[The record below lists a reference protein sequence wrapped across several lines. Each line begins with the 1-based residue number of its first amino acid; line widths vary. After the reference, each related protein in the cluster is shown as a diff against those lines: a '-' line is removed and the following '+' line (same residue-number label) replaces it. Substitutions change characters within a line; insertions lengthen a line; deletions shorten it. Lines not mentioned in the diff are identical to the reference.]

1 MDRSAELGLQRQVLQ
16 AHRSDARDARDE
28 CMGTWTM
35 GQMEQTHMLLPDGVI
50 GQVDLAQL
58 GERLQSLN
66 LGPLVDL
73 VVGAIQDL
81 QVDQL
86 LDACEGANLV
96 VRDPQLLESVRNLVQ
111 TLNLLERIATQGQ
124 DLQRVATRE
133 TLDF

>member
-1 MDRSAELGLQRQVLQ
+1 
-16 AHRSDARDARDE
+16 
-28 CMGTWTM
+28 
-35 GQMEQTHMLLPDGVI
+35 MEQTHMLLPDGVI

-58 GERLQSLN
+58 RERLQSLN